1 MKRQHRPAR
10 ERVPVLG
17 GTPSAGAAH
26 KPVSRR
32 ALGQRVCVDSNFGYQ
47 LKGDAAARAMFVGET
62 CGFCSGSDWT
72 LRRRFPR

>member
-1 MKRQHRPAR
+1 
-10 ERVPVLG
+10 VLWG
-17 GTPSAGAAH
+17 NGS
-26 KPVSRR
+26 
-32 ALGQRVCVDSNFGYQ
+32 CVDSNFGYQ